1 MVKIG
6 HIELGEFPLL
16 LAPME
21 DISDQAF
28 RKIIKPFGADM
39 MFTEFISSEGLIRNA
54 IKSTKKLII
63 SDEERPIGI
72 QIFGHDI
79 DSMKRAT
86 ELAEEAKPDLID
98 INFGCPVKKVV
109 NKGAGAA
116 LMKDVYKMIE
126 MTKAVVRSTLLP
138 VTVKTRI
145 GWDDKSKNI
154 MDIAERLQDT
164 GIYALTIHGRT
175 RAQIYSGKADWTL
188 IGEVK
193 NNPFIKIPVFGNGD
207 IDSPQKAVEMKDRY
221 NVDGIMI
228 GRASI
233 GNPWIFS
240 HIKEYLNK
248 GTLLTDP
255 DIKERVSICK
265 KHLMLSIELK
275 GERTGVLE
283 MRKHFNGYFKGIKN
297 FKPYKQALLQTYSFA
312 ETEDVLNKIEEVF
325 ST

>member
-1 MVKIG
+1 
-6 HIELGEFPLL
+6 
-16 LAPME
+16 
-21 DISDQAF
+21 
-28 RKIIKPFGADM
+28 
-39 MFTEFISSEGLIRNA
+39 
-54 IKSTKKLII
+54 
-63 SDEERPIGI
+63 
-72 QIFGHDI
+72 
-79 DSMKRAT
+79 
-86 ELAEEAKPDLID
+86 
-98 INFGCPVKKVV
+98 
-109 NKGAGAA
+109 
-116 LMKDVYKMIE
+116 
-126 MTKAVVRSTLLP
+126 
-138 VTVKTRI
+138 
-145 GWDDKSKNI
+145 
-154 MDIAERLQDT
+154 
-164 GIYALTIHGRT
+164 
-175 RAQIYSGKADWTL
+175 L

-312 ETEDVLNKIEEVF
+312 ETEDILNKIEEVF
-325 ST
+325 SK